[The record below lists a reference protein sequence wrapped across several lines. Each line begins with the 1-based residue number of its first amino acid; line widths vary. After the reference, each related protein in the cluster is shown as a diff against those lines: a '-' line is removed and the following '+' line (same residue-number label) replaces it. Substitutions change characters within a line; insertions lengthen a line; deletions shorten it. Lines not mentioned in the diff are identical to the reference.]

1 MALIFPASPEIGDN
15 YAAPNGVTY
24 TYDGEKWVA
33 VATTVVGPTGPLGPT
48 GPTGP
53 ENFEIDGGNAS
64 TIYTA
69 EIEIDGGNANG

>member
-1 MALIFPASPEIGDN
+1 MALNFPNSPTIGDT

-24 TYDGEKWVA
+24 TYDGEKWVGQ
-33 VATTVVGPTGPLGPT
+33 ATTISGPT

-53 ENFEIDGGNAS
+53 TGPVSLEIDGGNAS

-69 EIEIDGGNANG
+69 EIDIDGGNANG

>member
-1 MALIFPASPEIGDN
+1 M
-15 YAAPNGVTY
+15 NGTMQ
-24 TYDGEKWVA
+24 
-33 VATTVVGPTGPLGPT
+33 ATDVGPTGPT